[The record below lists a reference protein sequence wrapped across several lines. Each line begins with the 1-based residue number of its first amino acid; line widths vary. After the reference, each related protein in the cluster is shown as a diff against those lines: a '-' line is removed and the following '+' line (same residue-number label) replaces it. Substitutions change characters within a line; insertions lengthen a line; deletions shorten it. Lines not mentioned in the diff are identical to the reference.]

1 MGDPPI
7 PVAQAIFMDETV
19 QISDQLRIEN
29 TNDLL
34 AHSLAL
40 ELEASE
46 RYAELAEQMQT
57 HNNLEVAELFLEL
70 SRIEKLHVE
79 RVLEQAA
86 LRNVKDISASKYQW
100 EYPEGP
106 ETTNLEEAH
115 YLMTPHHALQLAL
128 HNEKRAGDFFTRIAA
143 AATDG
148 DVAHLATEMAAE
160 EQEHVSLIEEWLTR
174 YPEPDDDWSDD
185 PDPPVG
191 RD

>member
-1 MGDPPI
+1 
-7 PVAQAIFMDETV
+7 MDESRRK
-19 QISDQLRIEN
+19 SDQLRIES

-46 RYAELAEQMQT
+46 RYAELAEQMRT
-57 HNNLEVAELFLEL
+57 HNNADVAELFEDL
-70 SRIEKLHVE
+70 SRIEKLHVQ

-86 LRNVKDISASKYQW
+86 SRDVTDISASKYQW

-128 HNEKRAGDFFTRIAA
+128 HNEKRASEFFTRIAA
-143 AATDG
+143 AATD
-148 DVAHLATEMAAE
+148 DEVAHLASEMAAE
-160 EQEHVSLIEEWLTR
+160 EQEHVALMEAWLTR
-174 YPEPDDDWSDD
+174 YPESCDDWSED

>member
-7 PVAQAIFMDETV
+7 PVAQAKFMDESV

-46 RYAELAEQMQT
+46 RYAELAEQMHT
-57 HNNLEVAELFLEL
+57 HNNAEVAELFEEL

-86 LRNVKDISASKYQW
+86 SRNVKDISASKYQW
-100 EYPEGP
+100 EQPEGP

-128 HNEKRAGDFFTRIAA
+128 HNEKRACEFFTRIAA
-143 AATDG
+143 ATTD
-148 DVAHLATEMAAE
+148 DEVVHLATEMAAE
-160 EQEHVSLIEEWLTR
+160 EQEHVNLMQEWLSR
-174 YPEPDDDWSDD
+174 YPEPNNDWSDD

>member
-1 MGDPPI
+1 M
-7 PVAQAIFMDETV
+7 
-19 QISDQLRIEN
+19 QITDQLRIET

-46 RYAELAEQMQT
+46 RYAELGAQMRT
-57 HNNLEVAELFLEL
+57 HNNTDVAELFEEL

-86 LRNVKDISASKYQW
+86 SRNVKDISASKYQW
-100 EYPEGP
+100 EQPEGP

-128 HNEKRAGDFFTRIAA
+128 HNEKRACEFFTRIAA
-143 AATDG
+143 ATTD
-148 DVAHLATEMAAE
+148 DEVAHLATEMAAE
-160 EQEHVSLIEEWLTR
+160 EQEHVTLMEAWLAR
-174 YPEPDDDWSDD
+174 YPEPPDDWSDD

>member
-1 MGDPPI
+1 MQI
-7 PVAQAIFMDETV
+7 MDK
-19 QISDQLRIEN
+19 LRIES

-46 RYAELAEQMQT
+46 RYAELAEQMRT
-57 HNNLEVAELFLEL
+57 HNNADVAELFQEL

-86 LRNVKDISASKYQW
+86 SRNVKDISASKYQW

-128 HNEKRAGDFFTRIAA
+128 HNEKRACEFFTRIAA
-143 AATDG
+143 AATD
-148 DVAHLATEMAAE
+148 DEVVHLATEMAAE

-174 YPEPDDDWSDD
+174 YPAPDDDWNDD